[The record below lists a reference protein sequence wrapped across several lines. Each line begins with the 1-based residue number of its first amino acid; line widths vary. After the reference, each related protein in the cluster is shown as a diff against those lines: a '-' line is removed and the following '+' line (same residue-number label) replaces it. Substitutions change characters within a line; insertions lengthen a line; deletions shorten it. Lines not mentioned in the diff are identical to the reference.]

1 MIIYSPKGETLLDV
15 MPDDNSYRHRA
26 IMGDNSL
33 TLYFSL
39 PQHVEIPVG
48 AYCEHDGE
56 RYTLM
61 HPESLKMHHTRHFE
75 YTVEL
80 VAEQGKMSI
89 WKFRNTVDGRLR
101 FSLTAKPHEHLQML
115 VDNLNRRD
123 SGWTLGACI
132 DSPERVVNYDHAFCR
147 DALAMIAKEFGT
159 EYEIVGKRISLGAVE
174 HDRANALPLSY
185 GKGNGFVSGVARTN
199 SEDSVPTEILYVQGG
214 ERNIDRSKYG
224 ASTLHLPVDA
234 AISYDG
240 AHFEGETGYDA
251 THARRYRTDEKGFS
265 VQRADRPLSSMAE
278 DSVDLTDIYPSRV
291 GTVAEVITA
300 NEKNHF
306 YDFTDP
312 TIPETL
318 DFEKCLI
325 AGEKMTVIF
334 QSGML
339 SGREFEVK
347 YAHAASGKKPRRF
360 EIVPQE
366 IDGQTMPGGAFVPSV
381 GDKYAVFHCMLPQAY
396 INDAAT
402 RSGAEWDLLRKAVKH
417 LYSHEDPKFSF
428 TGTLDGIWAKRNW
441 ANVGGRLKIGAFI
454 LFSDKQFQP
463 EGVAVRIVGIKDYI
477 NTPHSP
483 EIELSNAPVSSSFGT
498 TLKVLESAAVAVE
511 EKHREALQYSKRRF
525 RDAQE
530 TAEMIG
536 EVLSDRFTN
545 AVSPAAVQTMSL
557 LVGDESLQFRFVG
570 SRTNPTAVPHV
581 VTYNAKTKTVNAAS
595 GILQHLTLGIHTVS
609 AKHSPSEYRF
619 WDVAAFTSG
628 RLDDAAKKYY
638 LYVRAPRNGN
648 RAEFVLKESSVGF
661 ESDAANYH
669 LLVGVLN
676 SEYDGDRS
684 FAPLYGFSEVLPGRI
699 TTDRVATSDG
709 RSFFDLAAGEM
720 RLGDSLVYQNGRLS
734 LRGTLVQNEGGVT
747 SPLACYRG
755 EWNAATTYYNGDEV
769 RNTDAEGVVSTYRY
783 IGERSSSGAPLTDKT
798 KWTISASGVKG
809 RDGDAGL
816 SVGVNLLDGTN
827 FNTGTPI
834 YASPRNPKWPSVK
847 GLVTVLP
854 GGKNGANVV
863 CAMGQLN
870 VIRASIPGEKL
881 TVGKTYVVSFWY
893 RTDGNLHLWDNYP
906 DNGYLLRTNPERPPH
921 SSPAEYNDGAL
932 HHSVEWKRYTQAFT
946 WHGTSP
952 YCGIYVDLNDADS
965 GKWIEICGLKV
976 EEGDTPTTWCLSEN
990 DKIGTA
996 GTDGRDGESYHA
1008 NLLEDSAFKKGF
1020 DQWNQEGR
1028 LGVFDDTQT
1037 SPVPGT
1043 RVVRYDTAMLGDLP
1057 FSSIV
1062 QNVAGRLRPNT
1073 TYTFSAWVK
1082 TSQGLQRATILFASN
1097 PLKFLDISYQ
1107 HGGEWTRCVITFT
1120 TSPGKNGNQSVR
1132 LRLNKQE
1139 GDASVWFAAPKLEIG
1154 DTPTEWTTSE
1164 NDRKGDPGKS
1174 SYTHVAYSNSPN
1186 GNPFTLDPKGE
1197 KFAYLGTYTDEN
1209 EDASTDHARYVW
1221 AKVQGDKGDNGRGV
1235 SRMRAFYMLTT
1246 KRDAPQPDTSEW
1258 TEPAP
1263 QPTKERPWLWSY
1275 ERSEYSDG
1283 TADQTVVRLIGHY
1296 GKDGT
1301 NGTSIRA
1308 QYSADA
1314 RTWHDDFA
1322 AGDVWMRTG
1331 NGTTWGGALRVVGE
1345 SGADGKSPVYDFAAS
1360 SQLATASGTTAPTI
1374 RGTWQDAPPTLRDGE
1389 VLWYRLT
1396 AANGQI
1402 TYGRLSGEKGKPGDD
1417 GGTSYIHMA
1426 YANSP
1431 DGEKDFTKEEDLG
1444 RNAVEDFRYFGI
1456 YSDFDEIASQKYSDY
1471 TWTQLRGADG
1481 LAPNPNLLDGTNF
1494 ESRVP
1499 WATFNVSESA
1509 YSFNGKPT
1517 QFGMSQLAEGQFRDL
1532 LVQEITSVLKVGQ
1545 TYTFSAWMQA
1555 RGTLTWIF
1563 SGVEFAEAP
1572 KVNGVQTGDAS
1583 GSGRIPNNQNSVEF
1597 EKVTVSFKVNRIT
1610 DARQY
1615 FYIRAWDRSS
1625 ANIVDPKLEV
1635 GKIATPWCPSEHDL
1649 RADYRELRFAVNGSP
1664 TQPPAISS
1672 DRRTPD
1678 GWNIAQPVVGVG
1690 QYLWMISAMVSRYE
1704 TALLDRWSTP
1714 TRITPED
1721 GKNGRDGEA
1730 PAMVY
1735 RGVWDASKE
1744 YYGTKHRR
1752 DAVFYEGAYYIAR
1765 TDAGTFRG
1773 VAPTDK
1779 SKWNDFGA
1787 SFESVATQLLLA
1799 EHANVG
1805 RWILSNGNLVSD
1817 LDDTRTHIK
1826 LDARE
1831 NEVWLHSAYIEDKP
1845 KGAESSS
1852 SDIVLKASSGGLA
1865 TSARFASSGKTYNAD
1880 TTLSWEGVSSIVEY
1894 VPDPRAP
1901 RDERREAISG
1911 RMTRADNGIA
1921 VGVAG
1926 YAENYGDGDAF
1937 GGYFVNLK
1945 ALGLVV
1951 GLKRVGEQNNNTV
1964 SLNLSDTRV
1973 VGLHD
1978 NFGNVDVRL
1987 PAKAS
1992 EGQTIVFTQVG
2003 RGTMKILPPVGESNH
2018 RFGNY
2023 SERILSECS
2032 VNRSKTVRLTL
2043 LRNVNI
2049 GNERGINLWIVEE

>member
-1 MIIYSPKGETLLDV
+1 MIIYSPTGETLLDV

-123 SGWTLGACI
+123 SGWTLGTCI

-240 AHFEGETGYDA
+240 AHFEGETGYDV
-251 THARRYRTDEKGFS
+251 THARRYRTDEKGFA
-265 VQRADRPLSSMAE
+265 VQRADRPLSSKAE

-300 NEKNHF
+300 DEKNHF

-312 TIPETL
+312 TIPATL
-318 DFEKCLI
+318 DFEQCLI

-347 YAHAASGKKPRRF
+347 YAHAASGKKARCF

-366 IDGQTMPGGAFVPSV
+366 IDGQTMPGGVFVPRS

-498 TLKVLESAAVAVE
+498 TLKALESAAVAVD

-536 EVLSDRFTN
+536 AALSDRFTN
-545 AVSPAAVQTMSL
+545 AISPAAVQTMSL

-581 VTYNAKTKTVNAAS
+581 VTYNAKTKTMNAAS
-595 GILQHLTLGIHTVS
+595 GILQHLTLGIRTVS

-648 RAEFVLKESSVGF
+648 RAEFVLKESPVGF

-769 RNTDAEGVVSTYRY
+769 RHTDAEGVVSTYRY

-798 KWTISASGVKG
+798 KWAISASGVKG
-809 RDGDAGL
+809 KDGSDGKKYNTNLIDNSSFQKGTKGWDTEQMGGVLDDTLSAPVVGTRAIKFEVKRLREHDYAGISQDVSSYDLPPNTLCTL
-816 SVGVNLLDGTN
+816 SVWVRATSGLRQAALIVTPNLYSRPWAGKD
-827 FNTGTPI
+827 I
-834 YASPRNPKWPSVK
+834 VK
-847 GLVTVLP
+847 GKE
-854 GGKNGANVV
+854 GW
-863 CAMGQLN
+863 QLN
-870 VIRASIPGEKL
+870 VLKFTTPKDVRGKPIRA
-881 TVGKTYVVSFWY
+881 YM
-893 RTDGNLHLWDNYP
+893 
-906 DNGYLLRTNPERPPH
+906 LL
-921 SSPAEYNDGAL
+921 Y
-932 HHSVEWKRYTQAFT
+932 
-946 WHGTSP
+946 
-952 YCGIYVDLNDADS
+952 
-965 GKWIEICGLKV
+965 
-976 EEGDTPTTWCLSEN
+976 
-990 DKIGTA
+990 
-996 GTDGRDGESYHA
+996 
-1008 NLLEDSAFKKGF
+1008 
-1020 DQWNQEGR
+1020 NQEE
-1028 LGVFDDTQT
+1028 D
-1037 SPVPGT
+1037 
-1043 RVVRYDTAMLGDLP
+1043 
-1057 FSSIV
+1057 
-1062 QNVAGRLRPNT
+1062 
-1073 TYTFSAWVK
+1073 
-1082 TSQGLQRATILFASN
+1082 AT
-1097 PLKFLDISYQ
+1097 
-1107 HGGEWTRCVITFT
+1107 
-1120 TSPGKNGNQSVR
+1120 
-1132 LRLNKQE
+1132 
-1139 GDASVWFAAPKLEIG
+1139 VWFAAPKLEIG

-1164 NDRKGDPGKS
+1164 NDRKGEPGKS
-1174 SYTHVAYSNSPN
+1174 SYTHVAYSNSPD
-1186 GNPFTLDPKGE
+1186 GNPCTLDPKGE

-1209 EDASTDHARYVW
+1209 KAASTDPARYVW

-1246 KRDAPQPDTSEW
+1246 ERDAPQPDTSEW

-1283 TADQTVVRLIGHY
+1283 TADQTTVRLIGHY

-1314 RTWHDDFA
+1314 QTWHDDFA
-1322 AGDVWMRTG
+1322 EGDVWMRTG

-1360 SQLATASGTTAPTI
+1360 SQLTTASGTTAPTI
-1374 RGTWQDAPPTLRDGE
+1374 RGTWQDAPPTLREGE

-1396 AANGQI
+1396 AANGKI
-1402 TYGRLSGEKGKPGDD
+1402 TYGRLSGEKGKP
-1417 GGTSYIHMA
+1417 SYIHMA
-1426 YANSP
+1426 YANSD
-1431 DGEKDFTKEEDLG
+1431 DGKKDFTLEEDLG
-1444 RNAVEDFRYFGI
+1444 RNSVEDFRYFGI
-1456 YSDFDEIASQKYSDY
+1456 YSDFDERASQTYSDY

-1499 WATFNVSESA
+1499 WVTFNVSESLF
-1509 YSFNGKPT
+1509 SFKGKPA
-1517 QFGMSQLAEGQFRDL
+1517 QFGNSQLAEGQFKDL

-1555 RGTLTWIF
+1555 SGTLTWIF

-1572 KVNGVQTGDAS
+1572 KVNGVQTGNTS
-1583 GSGRIPNNQNSVEF
+1583 GAGNIPENKKSWEY
-1597 EKVTVSFKVNRIT
+1597 EKVTVSFKVKTIT
-1610 DARQY
+1610 SPRQY
-1615 FYIRAWDRSS
+1615 FYIRAWGESS
-1625 ANIVDPKLEV
+1625 LNVVDPKLEV
-1635 GKIATPWCPSEHDL
+1635 GAIDTPWCPSVGDL
-1649 RADYRELRFAVNGSP
+1649 RADYRELRFAVDGSP

-1672 DRRTPD
+1672 DRRTPE
-1678 GWNIAQPVVGVG
+1678 GWSTVQPVVGVG

-1704 TALLDRWSTP
+1704 TALLDRWSSP

-1752 DAVFYEGAYYIAR
+1752 DAVFHNGAYYIAR

-1817 LDDTRTHIK
+1817 LDNTRTHIR
-1826 LDARE
+1826 LDARD
-1831 NEVWLHSAYIEDKP
+1831 NELWLHSAYIEDKP
-1845 KGAESSS
+1845 KGAESSL
-1852 SDIVLKASSGGLA
+1852 SDIVLNASSGGLG
-1865 TSARFASSGKTYNAD
+1865 TSASFVSSFKTYNAR
-1880 TTLSWEGVSSIVEY
+1880 TSLSWQGVSADIDY
-1894 VPDPRAP
+1894 VPDPSAP
-1901 RDERREAISG
+1901 HDQSREAISG
-1911 RMTRADNGIA
+1911 RMTRADSGIA
-1921 VGVAG
+1921 VGVSGIAI
-1926 YAENYGDGDAF
+1926 NQGDGEAF

-1945 ALGLVV
+1945 ALGLIV
-1951 GLKRVGEQNNNTV
+1951 GLKRVGEQNNNAV

-1978 NFGNVDVRL
+1978 NFVDVDVRL

-1992 EGQTIVFTQVG
+1992 EGQTIIFTQVG